1 MHNDYEGLKKITERL
16 AKFDFVEKIY
26 KLVGSNYNLLVVVR
40 YKNLKELVSE
50 GEKFLEWLQRSGIKI
65 DSMAQFVGETV
76 KDSRRTILL

>member
-1 MHNDYEGLKKITERL
+1 
-16 AKFDFVEKIY
+16 
-26 KLVGSNYNLLVVVR
+26 VR

-76 KDSRRTILL
+76 KDSQRTILS